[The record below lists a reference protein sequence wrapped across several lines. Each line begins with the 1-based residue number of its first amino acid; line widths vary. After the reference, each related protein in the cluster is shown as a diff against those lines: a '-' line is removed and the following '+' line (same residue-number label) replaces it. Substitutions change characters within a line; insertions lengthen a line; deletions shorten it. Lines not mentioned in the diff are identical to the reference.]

1 MPQALHRHTPTLSA
15 CDPRGLPVREVAY
28 HRRSAAQLAEA
39 RICRQV
45 FGPTG
50 HVGEQW
56 DARLL
61 ALRNQDPATV
71 ANQRNRH
78 SLSGRL
84 LYSAHVDRGV
94 RITLAGAGA
103 QLRYS
108 WDARGTR
115 HTCEYDGLLRLSAVF
130 EQGADATTGRC
141 VERLSYADNRT
152 EHRLL
157 NCCGRRLS
165 VATPRSRT
173 CCCC

>member
-15 CDPRGLPVREVAY
+15 CDPRGLPVREVTY
-28 HRRSAAQLAEA
+28 HRRSAAQLAVA

-103 QLRYS
+103 Q
-108 WDARGTR
+108 
-115 HTCEYDGLLRLSAVF
+115 GL
-130 EQGADATTGRC
+130 G
-141 VERLSYADNRT
+141 
-152 EHRLL
+152 
-157 NCCGRRLS
+157 
-165 VATPRSRT
+165 
-173 CCCC
+173 